1 MTHDQS
7 EDPGHGRRPAKRA
20 VAAPQGPSTGRRR
33 LSHALKAARESA
45 GKSRAEVATAMDW
58 SLSKVI
64 RIEAGTVGI
73 STIDARA
80 LAGLYGI
87 AAPDRVE
94 EILSMARNSRLRTWW
109 SALRDR
115 VNPSYYAYIGLE
127 DESVEVLYF
136 APTTLPTLLQ
146 SRDFAAGNAP
156 VLPGGDRTTRL
167 DVRLRRQQEILNKT
181 RPPRITAIIDE
192 AVLHRIAH
200 ARKRAPEQLSHLM
213 SLSAVPHITIQ
224 VLPFSAGPP
233 PVVAPFTIVQFPD
246 PEDAD
251 VMYVESAASD
261 EVIDRPEEVRPYLD
275 VFREL
280 RDKALDPAES
290 LAMIQDIVDDE

>member
-1 MTHDQS
+1 M
-7 EDPGHGRRPAKRA
+7 
-20 VAAPQGPSTGRRR
+20 GRRR
-33 LSHALKAARESA
+33 LSHALKAAREAA
-45 GKSRAEVATAMDW
+45 GKTRAEVAAAMDW

-80 LAGLYGI
+80 LTGLYGI
-87 AAPDRVE
+87 TEPDRVE
-94 EILSMARNSRLRTWW
+94 EILGLARNSRLRTWW
-109 SALRDR
+109 STLRDR

-146 SRDFAAGNAP
+146 TRGFAAGGAP
-156 VLPGGDRTTRL
+156 VRPMDEDDRDTRIN
-167 DVRLRRQQEILNKT
+167 VRLRRQEEILNKR

-200 ARKRAPEQLSHLM
+200 APKRAPEQLTHLV
-213 SLSAVPHITIQ
+213 SLSASPHITIQ

-233 PVVAPFTIVQFPD
+233 PVVAPFAILQFPD

-251 VMYVESAASD
+251 VMFVENAVTD

-290 LAMIQDIVDDE
+290 LAMIKEIVGGE

>member
-1 MTHDQS
+1 M
-7 EDPGHGRRPAKRA
+7 
-20 VAAPQGPSTGRRR
+20 GRRR

-80 LAGLYGI
+80 LTGLYAI
-87 AAPDRVE
+87 TDPDRVE
-94 EILSMARNSRLRTWW
+94 EILSLARNSRLRTWW

-146 SRDFAAGNAP
+146 SRDFAAGGTSVRP
-156 VLPGGDRTTRL
+156 TDEEIT
-167 DVRLRRQQEILNKT
+167 VRLRRQQEILNKS

-200 ARKRAPEQLSHLM
+200 APARAPEQLSHLL
-213 SLSAVPHITIQ
+213 SLSASPHITIQ

-233 PVVAPFTIVQFPD
+233 PVVAPFAILQFPD

-251 VMYVESAASD
+251 VMYVENAVTD
-261 EVIDRPEEVRPYLD
+261 EVIDRPEDVRPYLH
-275 VFREL
+275 VFHEL

-290 LAMIQDIVDDE
+290 LAMIKEIVEDSP